1 MVCSACQS
9 PNDPDAESCFNCGRP
24 LAPPIKRGTV
34 IASRY
39 EVLSTLGKGGMG
51 TVYLARDRVLGERV
65 AVKVLK
71 AELSRRPDM
80 VRRFQTEMKAAQRVR
95 HPNLC
100 RIYGAGEEAGRLY
113 VCMELVA
120 GTDLRT
126 LIREQK
132 GLPPE
137 QAFQVALDVAG
148 GLQALHDAKLVHRDV
163 KALNV
168 LVDARGRAKLMDF
181 DVAKHAEAEGVR
193 AATATSQ
200 VLGTPEY
207 MSPEYA
213 RGEPVDFRSDIY
225 SLGVLA
231 FELFTGEV
239 PFRGETPVATILK
252 HLQEPPP
259 LAGPRA
265 ERLPAGLV
273 PVLRKALAKRPEERY
288 STARGLTV
296 ALRVAREAWSERVPP
311 PPPGS
316 AGPLPALLEA
326 LNPIDKTV
334 RIAPP
339 PRRDPMAGKAIP
351 VLVGALGGPA
361 SAQEAPP
368 PPSPPEPAPQGGERP
383 APVAVLVEALRSEDR
398 HDRAR
403 AARVLGGIGPAAEE
417 AIPVLLEAL
426 RDREATVRYDA
437 AKALERMG
445 AAAEAAL
452 ARALHDED
460 QVVRRIAAE
469 ALARIIKRKR
479 GQLS

>member
-1 MVCSACQS
+1 MVCPACQS

-24 LAPPIKRGTV
+24 LAAPIKRGTV

-51 TVYLARDRVLGERV
+51 TVYLARDRVLAERV

-80 VRRFQTEMKAAQRVR
+80 VRRFRSEMKAAQRVR
-95 HPNLC
+95 HPNVC
-100 RIYGAGEEAGRLY
+100 RIFGAGEEGGRLY

-126 LIREQK
+126 LLREQR
-132 GLPPE
+132 LPPE
-137 QAFQVALDVAG
+137 QAFQVALDVAS
-148 GLQALHDAKLVHRDV
+148 GLQALHDAKIVHRDL

-168 LVDARGRAKLMDF
+168 MVDDKGKAKLMDF
-181 DVAKHAEAEGVR
+181 DVAKHAESEGVR

-200 VLGTPEY
+200 ILGTPEY

-213 RGEPVDFRSDIY
+213 QGEPVDVRSDIY
-225 SLGVLA
+225 SLGVLI
-231 FELFTGEV
+231 FELFAGEV
-239 PFRGETPVATILK
+239 PFRGETPVATIVK
-252 HLQEPPP
+252 HLQEAPP
-259 LAGPRA
+259 LTGPRA
-265 ERLPAGLV
+265 ERIPPGLV
-273 PVLRKALAKRPEERY
+273 PVLRKALAKKAEDRY
-288 STARGLTV
+288 STARGLAV
-296 ALRVAREAWSERVPP
+296 ALRVAREAWAERIPP
-311 PPPGS
+311 SP
-316 AGPLPALLEA
+316 AAAARPLPALLEA

-334 RIAPP
+334 RLSP
-339 PRRDPMAGKAIP
+339 PRRRDPTAGKAIP
-351 VLVGALGGPA
+351 VLVEALHRPP
-361 SAQEAPP
+361 APP
-368 PPSPPEPAPQGGERP
+368 EASPTPTSGLDALPSDGERP
-383 APVAVLVEALRSEDR
+383 MPVAVLVDALRSEDK

-460 QVVRRIAAE
+460 PIVRRIAAD

-479 GQLS
+479 GS

>member
-1 MVCSACQS
+1 
-9 PNDPDAESCFNCGRP
+9 
-24 LAPPIKRGTV
+24 V

-51 TVYLARDRVLGERV
+51 TVYLARDRVLAERV

-71 AELSRRPDM
+71 SEFSRRPDM
-80 VRRFQTEMKAAQRVR
+80 VRRFRSEMKVAQRVR
-95 HPNLC
+95 HANVC
-100 RIYGAGEEAGRLY
+100 RIYGAGEEGGRLY

-126 LIREQK
+126 LVREQK
-132 GLPPE
+132 GLSPD

-148 GLQALHDAKLVHRDV
+148 GLQALHEAKIVHRDV
-163 KALNV
+163 KAANV
-168 LVDARGRAKLMDF
+168 LVDAKGKAKLMDL
-181 DVAKHAEAEGVR
+181 DVAKQAESEGVS

-225 SLGVLA
+225 SLGVLI

-239 PFRGETPVATILK
+239 PFRGETPVATIVK
-252 HLQEPPP
+252 HLQEAPP
-259 LAGPRA
+259 LSGPRA
-265 ERLPAGLV
+265 ERLPAGLL
-273 PVLRKALAKRPEERY
+273 PVLRKALAKQPEERY

-296 ALRVAREAWSERVPP
+296 ALRLAREAWAERIPP
-311 PPPGS
+311 PSPES
-316 AGPLPALLEA
+316 ASPLPALLGA

-339 PRRDPMAGKAIP
+339 RRRDPSAGKAIP
-351 VLVGALGGPA
+351 VLVGALEGP
-361 SAQEAPP
+361 SGPKETPP
-368 PPSPPEPAPQGGERP
+368 PAPPEPALTAGERP
-383 APVAVLVEALRSEDR
+383 APVAVLVEALRSEDK

-452 ARALHDED
+452 AGALHDED
-460 QVVRRIAAE
+460 QVVRRIAAD

-479 GQLS
+479 GS